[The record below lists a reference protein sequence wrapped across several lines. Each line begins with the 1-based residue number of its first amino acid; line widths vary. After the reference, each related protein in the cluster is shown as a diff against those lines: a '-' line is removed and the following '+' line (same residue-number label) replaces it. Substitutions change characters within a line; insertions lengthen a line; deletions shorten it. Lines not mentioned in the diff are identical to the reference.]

1 MNLTVL
7 CCPVSH
13 DSFICDVTLLY
24 VTWIVHMVCLFLRI
38 QYSLLHLECHV
49 ISISNL
55 NLLGLF
61 STERGKR
68 DLENKI
74 IHWDSRFKKWH
85 SKCSRLY
92 HYSSI
97 AFGLYHMPRSCVIWR
112 IHLWHTSFMFDTTHW
127 YVTRLI
133 HMCRD
138 SFIWGTW
145 PILSSWLIEY
155 LYEAYHVVW
164 YDSVIR
170 ITTHLYVSWLIHM
183 RDMTHIEFVTHWYD
197 SVIRDTTHSYVSWLI
212 HMRDVTHTWPI
223 LSSWLIDI
231 EFVTQWYVTRLNPMC
246 RDSFIWDMARSYVM
260 QHIHTWSH
268 FHTWHDS
275 FRWYFGTRGFNT
287 NPAPSP
293 ALYHIRMSHVIREKA
308 MSRMESY
315 CVEPSELMEL
325 HHLPCI
331 TEVCYE
337 TFI

>member
-24 VTWIVHMVCLFLRI
+24 VTWIVHKVCLFLRI

-145 PILSSWLIEY
+145 PIRDPYW
-155 LYEAYHVVW
+155 AR
-164 YDSVIR
+164 DS
-170 ITTHLYVSWLIHM
+170 L
-183 RDMTHIEFVTHWYD
+183 
-197 SVIRDTTHSYVSWLI
+197 
-212 HMRDVTHTWPI
+212 I
-223 LSSWLIDI
+223 LSSWLSD
-231 EFVTQWYVTRLNPMC
+231 
-246 RDSFIWDMARSYVM
+246 
-260 QHIHTWSH
+260 
-268 FHTWHDS
+268 TWHDS
-275 FRWYFGTRGFNT
+275 ILCVVTHSYETWLVHMWCNT
-287 NPAPSP
+287 FILS
-293 ALYHIRMSHVIREKA
+293 HTFIRDMTHSDGILVLEGSIPIQLR
-308 MSRMESY
+308 
-315 CVEPSELMEL
+315 
-325 HHLPCI
+325 HLPCI
-331 TEVCYE
+331 T
-337 TFI
+337 